1 MARSESPLISWGDSC
16 PRSNRSKGRTLPTE
30 EVPVLIVG
38 GGLTGLSAALF
49 LSQHGVSCRLVE
61 KHAGTTVLTRA
72 SGISSRT
79 MELLRDVGLEQTV
92 IERGPKLVEGARW
105 RELGQPANHIPWVVI
120 RADGLHDLENAV
132 TVEEP
137 SLDVGH
143 LSPTRPYWCG
153 QDRLEPILR
162 DEAVRRGARIDF
174 DTRLETFA
182 ADENG
187 VTATV
192 VDQSTGEEST
202 VRAQYLIAAD
212 GVRSPVR
219 ETLGISRTGHGTI
232 GNAMS
237 VLFKADLKDAI
248 KGRRFVICY
257 LPNPDEPGVLQLPD
271 VPAVLQLFDEERW
284 IFGFFYDPREA
295 SAEQFTEERCAQ
307 IIRTATGLPDLSV
320 EVQMARPWE
329 MSHNSARSY
338 RSSRVFLAG
347 DAAHVHPPAGA
358 FGANGGIQDAHNLA
372 WKLAAV
378 LKGTAGDALL
388 DTYEQERLP
397 IGAAVADQA
406 WIRHTWRLSDS
417 EELGRALREST
428 LVATGYRYTSDAI
441 LGAAYPEPIPA
452 EHDLTGRPGH
462 RVPHIWL
469 SRGGERVSTV
479 DLSTDAFVL
488 LAGPDGGEW
497 QAAAD
502 KVTQDLGVP
511 VHCHTVGED
520 GQLADPDEVFLATT
534 GLARTGALLI
544 RPDDFVAWRAESLP
558 EDAAGGLRSAL
569 ERILA
574 RAPHTPGV
582 TAMEG

>member
-1 MARSESPLISWGDSC
+1 MTRVPVSDRP
-16 PRSNRSKGRTLPTE
+16 KGCILSTE

-61 KHAGTTVLTRA
+61 KHRGTTVLTRA

-79 MELLRDVGLEQTV
+79 MELLRGVGLERTV

-105 RELGQPANHIPWVVI
+105 RELGQPADQIPWVVI
-120 RADGLHDLENAV
+120 RANGLHDLENAV

-174 DTRLETFA
+174 NTRMEAFT
-182 ADENG
+182 ADESG
-187 VTATV
+187 VTATI
-192 VDQSTGEEST
+192 VDQATGEQST
-202 VRAQYLIAAD
+202 VRARYLIAAD

-219 ETLGISRTGHGTI
+219 ETLGITRTGHGTI

-237 VLFKADLKDAI
+237 VLFKADLRDTV

-257 LPNPDEPGVLQLPD
+257 LPNPDEPGVLQLPE
-271 VPAVLQLFDEERW
+271 VPAVLQLFDEDRW
-284 IFGFFYDPREA
+284 IFGFFFDPRET
-295 SAEQFTEERCAQ
+295 SPEQFTDERCAQ
-307 IIRTATGLPDLSV
+307 IIRTATGLPGLPV

-338 RSSRVFLAG
+338 RSGRVFLAG

-406 WIRHTWRLSDS
+406 WIRHTWRLNDS
-417 EELGRALREST
+417 EELRRALREST
-428 LVATGYRYTSDAI
+428 LVATGYRYTSDAV

-452 EHDLTGRPGH
+452 AHDLTGRPGY
-462 RVPHIWL
+462 RVPHVWL
-469 SRGGERVSTV
+469 GRGGERVSTV
-479 DLSTDAFVL
+479 DLGGDAFVV

-502 KVTQDLGVP
+502 KVAQDLGVP
-511 VHCHTVGED
+511 VHCHPVGGD
-520 GQLADPDEVFLATT
+520 GQLTDPDGAFLGTT
-534 GLARTGALLI
+534 GLTRNGALLI
-544 RPDDFVAWRAESLP
+544 RPDGFVAWRAEYLP
-558 EDAAGGLRSAL
+558 EDAAGELRSAL

-574 RAPHTPGV
+574 RTSGTPGG
-582 TAMEG
+582 TALEG

>member
-1 MARSESPLISWGDSC
+1 MPA
-16 PRSNRSKGRTLPTE
+16 E

-49 LSQHGVSCRLVE
+49 LSQHGVDCRLVE
-61 KHAGTTVLTRA
+61 KHRGTTVLTRA

-79 MELLRDVGLEQTV
+79 MELLRDAGLEQTV
-92 IERGPKLVEGARW
+92 VERGPKLIEGARW
-105 RELGQPANHIPWVVI
+105 RELGQPANQIPWVVI
-120 RADGLHDLENAV
+120 RANGLHDLENAV

-174 DTRLETFA
+174 NTRMDAFTADT
-182 ADENG
+182 DG
-187 VTATV
+187 VTATI
-192 VDQSTGEEST
+192 VDRTTGEETT
-202 VRAQYLIAAD
+202 VRARYLIAAD

-219 ETLGISRTGHGTI
+219 EELGITRTGHGTI

-237 VLFKADLKDAI
+237 VLFKADLKETV

-257 LPNPDEPGVLQLPD
+257 LPNPAEPGVLQMPE

-295 SAEQFTEERCAQ
+295 AAEEFTDERCAQ
-307 IIRTATGLPDLSV
+307 IIRTATGMPDLAV

-338 RSSRVFLAG
+338 RHGRVFLAG

-358 FGANGGIQDAHNLA
+358 FGANGGIQDAHNLS

-378 LKGTAGDALL
+378 LNGTAGDALL

-397 IGAAVADQA
+397 IGAAVAEQA
-406 WIRHTWRLSDS
+406 WIRHTWRLNDS
-417 EELGRALREST
+417 EELRRALREST

-441 LGAAYPEPIPA
+441 AGPAHPEPIPT
-452 EHDLTGRPGH
+452 EHDLTGTPGH
-462 RVPHIWL
+462 RVPHLWL
-469 SRGGERVSTV
+469 GRGSDRVSTV
-479 DLSTDAFVL
+479 DLSTDQFVL
-488 LAGPDGGEW
+488 LTGPAGAEW
-497 QAAAD
+497 QTAAD
-502 KVTQDLGVP
+502 KVAQETGIPLQ
-511 VHCHTVGED
+511 CCTVGPE
-520 GQLADPDEVFLATT
+520 GQLTDPDGAFLSTT
-534 GLARTGALLI
+534 GLTDSGALLI

-558 EDAAGGLRSAL
+558 EDAPGTLRTVL
-569 ERILA
+569 DRILA
-574 RAPHTPGV
+574 RPTRTAPA
-582 TAMEG
+582 TAPATEG